1 MTTNNIIFEIYRDQR
16 TVFDLQDIAMI
27 INQKETNQ
35 LRQKIN
41 YYVKTGRLINVRKGI
56 YVKDNFNSEELAC
69 KIYKPSYISLE
80 YVLQK
85 AGVIFQ
91 YSEKITLVSYLTRSI
106 DFEGNN
112 SNIFLSL
119 RKIRY
124 PVLLNTT
131 GILRDNTGINIACP
145 ERAFLD
151 TIYLMKE
158 YYFDNPGILDQKIIK
173 SLLKIYNSNTLN
185 NRVLKILK
193 NV

>member
-1 MTTNNIIFEIYRDQR
+1 
-16 TVFDLQDIAMI
+16 
-27 INQKETNQ
+27 
-35 LRQKIN
+35 
-41 YYVKTGRLINVRKGI
+41 GI